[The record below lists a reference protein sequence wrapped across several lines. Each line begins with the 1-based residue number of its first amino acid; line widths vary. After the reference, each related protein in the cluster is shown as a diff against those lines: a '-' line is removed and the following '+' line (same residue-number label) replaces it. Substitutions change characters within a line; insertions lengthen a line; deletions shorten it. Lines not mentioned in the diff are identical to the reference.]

1 MPKNPGIT
9 GYGWL
14 MEVNGE
20 LIEFATDSEA
30 TEAEEDE

>member
-14 MEVNGE
+14 MEVEGE
-20 LIEFATDSEA
+20 LFEFATDSEA
-30 TEAEEDE
+30 IEAAEDE